1 MSEPLGASPGAHQRQ
16 ESGARGSR
24 DWITEAITP
33 NLLQL
38 TEVSRRVYS
47 GRTPFQK
54 VEIVDTVS
62 FGRVFLLDGK
72 TQSTEADEFVY
83 HESLVHPVLLSIPK
97 PKRVFIGGG
106 GEGATLR
113 EVLRHRSVEEAVM
126 VDLDAEV
133 VALCREHLTT
143 WHQGAFD
150 DPRTTLVH
158 DDALAF
164 LDHEQTPFDALVLD
178 LVDPME
184 AGPAYKLYTKEFYE
198 LAASKLTADGAL
210 VIQSGP
216 AIAGT
221 IRPSSDREDGPGP
234 LTDLTRGFTALHHTL
249 SQVFPTVVGYTATI
263 PAFGGPWSFLIASNG
278 HTDPCTLDPALVDQR
293 LAERVGTP
301 MGHYDGISHQGMFA
315 LPKPLRAALESETWI
330 VTEEHPLLVP

>member
-1 MSEPLGASPGAHQRQ
+1 
-16 ESGARGSR
+16 
-24 DWITEAITP
+24 
-33 NLLQL
+33 
-38 TEVSRRVYS
+38 
-47 GRTPFQK
+47 
-54 VEIVDTVS
+54 
-62 FGRVFLLDGK
+62 
-72 TQSTEADEFVY
+72 
-83 HESLVHPVLLSIPK
+83 
-97 PKRVFIGGG
+97 
-106 GEGATLR
+106 
-113 EVLRHRSVEEAVM
+113 
-126 VDLDAEV
+126 
-133 VALCREHLTT
+133 
-143 WHQGAFD
+143 
-150 DPRTTLVH
+150 
-158 DDALAF
+158 
-164 LDHEQTPFDALVLD
+164 LVLD

-278 HTDPCTLDPALVDQR
+278 HTDPCTLDPAVVDQR